1 MPLTHQYLQLNNC
14 QLAIWEI
21 TESVEELQSALS
33 LNASQE
39 TDFILRKTI
48 AGKKGFLAVRNA
60 LNSLGQ
66 KIEHL
71 NIADDGAPEL
81 PQGYCSLS
89 HSNQYAIATFAAKPL
104 GVDIENYRPKIQRIA
119 KKFVNPEEAI
129 YLPENNQTPW
139 LTRLWTAK
147 EAIYKAMREPGLS
160 LAQQI
165 NIAPFSMKDKQGKAE
180 VISKGETIYFQL
192 QFSTFNEHEL
202 TLAQP
207 IIP

>member
-1 MPLTHQYLQLNNC
+1 MPLTHQSLKLNKC
-14 QLAIWEI
+14 QVAIWEI
-21 TESVEELQSALS
+21 TESVEELQSMLD
-33 LNASQE
+33 LNTQQE
-39 TDFILRKTI
+39 TDFTLRKTI

-71 NIADDGAPEL
+71 NIANDGAPEL

-89 HSNQYAIATFAAKPL
+89 HSNQYAIATFAAEPL

-119 KKFVNPEEAI
+119 KKFVHPEEAI
-129 YLPENNQTPW
+129 CLPENNQTPW

-160 LAQQI
+160 LAQNI
-165 NIAPFSMKDKQGKAE
+165 NVAPFSMKDNQGEAVVLWKDKS
-180 VISKGETIYFQL
+180 IHFQL